1 MIRIKHNMWIICVG
15 CWALAV
21 LAVGGCGSSPLD
33 RKIVFSD
40 LQSQNPLIRIR
51 AIKWAADNEIRPA
64 IPPLVDSLQ
73 NEDQA
78 VRFYAIEALRRLV
91 GTNYGYDYKAQ
102 PNRRAAAIQ
111 RWKEFVESKEW
122 DNGQH

>member
-1 MIRIKHNMWIICVG
+1 M
-15 CWALAV
+15 
-21 LAVGGCGSSPLD
+21 
-33 RKIVFSD
+33 
-40 LQSQNPLIRIR
+40 IRIR

-64 IPPLVDSLQ
+64 ISPLVDSLQ

-122 DNGQH
+122 DNGER